1 MKTDINKNLNNEL
14 EFLKTKIITKYD
26 EMDDARRGQLSD
38 IKLVKSSIYSNNVPS
53 VNEWNTKIQLPD
65 IYELSQT
72 LKAHI
77 SENLY
82 SHPDAMF
89 DVSGKTP
96 QTQLLANRQKA
107 MLVNTFEE
115 MHLEE
120 EIEKMID
127 SIVETGE
134 STLFL
139 GWQTKTKTIRRP
151 QTI

>member
-1 MKTDINKNLNNEL
+1 MTTNNKTISNNEL
-14 EFLKTKIITKYD
+14 QFIREKVVRKYD
-26 EMDDARRGQLSD
+26 EMDDARHGQLTD
-38 IKLVKSSIYSNNVPS
+38 IKLVKSAIYNNNIPS

-65 IYELSQT
+65 IYELAQT

-82 SHPDAMF
+82 SHPDSMF

-120 EIEKMID
+120 EMEKKAKTIL
-127 SIVETGE
+127 IVE
-134 STLFL
+134 L
-139 GWQTKTKTIRRP
+139 
-151 QTI
+151 